1 MPDYGRYF
9 NSDALAAFRDALSAI
24 AGISTDRRAV
34 LTGEIIDC
42 ASHRYD
48 AWVTSLATARLAGMQ
63 AVKHGNQVG
72 AWGAVRGI
80 QRRAAHRRACLRLPF
95 RREP

>member
-1 MPDYGRYF
+1 VGDAVTYVPDYTRYF
-9 NSDALAAFRDALSAI
+9 NSDALAAFRDAVGSLSA
-24 AGISTDRRAV
+24 ISTDRRAT

-48 AWVTSLATARLAGMQ
+48 AWVTSVATARLTGMQ
-63 AVKHGNQVG
+63 ATKRGNQVG

-80 QRRAAHRRACLRLPF
+80 SAGRSP
-95 RREP
+95 PS

>member
-1 MPDYGRYF
+1 MTYVPDYTRYF
-9 NSDALAAFRDALSAI
+9 NSDALAAFRDAVGSLSA
-24 AGISTDRRAV
+24 ISTDRRAT

-48 AWVTSLATARLAGMQ
+48 AWVTSVATARLTGMQ
-63 AVKHGNQVG
+63 ATKRGNQVG

-80 QRRAAHRRACLRLPF
+80 SAGRSP
-95 RREP
+95 PS